1 MDTASETARPA
12 LNTYEGLAK
21 MIDHSLL
28 RPELTEEQVLEGC
41 GLAIRYNV
49 ATVTVRPCDVDMA
62 VRQVQGTGVAVSTV
76 AGFPHGDTTTAVKLY
91 EVRDLLRRGAIE
103 IDMVLNISKLI
114 SRQFQ
119 YVETE
124 IRQAAE
130 ACHEKGALLK
140 VIFENAY
147 LNDELK
153 IVACRICTR
162 AEADFVKTSTGF
174 APTGATLED
183 LKLMRAHSG
192 AKVQVKAAGG
202 VRTMEKALEVY
213 EVGCTRFG
221 ATTTAAILDNW
232 KQHLAKLQ
240 NADSAPAQA

>member
-1 MDTASETARPA
+1 MDTASETARPP
-12 LNTYEGLAK
+12 LTSYEGLAK

-62 VRQVQGTGVAVSTV
+62 VRQVLGTGVGVSTV

-119 YVETE
+119 YIETE

-147 LNDELK
+147 LTDELK

-183 LKLMRAHSG
+183 LKLIRAHSG
-192 AKVQVKAAGG
+192 PKVQVKAAGG

-213 EVGCTRFG
+213 EVGCSRFG
-221 ATTTAAILDNW
+221 ATTTAAILDSW

-240 NADSAPAQA
+240 AADSAPAQA

>member
-62 VRQVQGTGVAVSTV
+62 VRQVQGTGVGVSTV

-240 NADSAPAQA
+240 SADSAPAQA

>member
-1 MDTASETARPA
+1 MDTASETARPP
-12 LNTYEGLAK
+12 LTSYEGLAK

-62 VRQVQGTGVAVSTV
+62 VRQVLGTGVGVSTV

-119 YVETE
+119 YIETE

-147 LNDELK
+147 LTDELK

-174 APTGATLED
+174 APAGATLED

-192 AKVQVKAAGG
+192 PKVQVKAAGG

-213 EVGCTRFG
+213 EVGCSRFG

-240 NADSAPAQA
+240 AADSAPAQA